1 MALISTENIW
11 VFIFGILG
19 NISSFVVFMAPIP
32 TFYRIWKK
40 KSTDGFQSLP
50 YLVALFS
57 AMLWI
62 YYASLKSDA
71 FLLITINSFGC
82 LIETIYI
89 AFYITY
95 APKKARMSTLK
106 LLLSLNFMGFST
118 ILLLSHFLA
127 KGSTRIHILGWIC
140 MTFAFIV
147 FVAPLSIMR
156 LVIRTKSVEFMPF
169 NLSLFLTISAIA
181 WLFYGI
187 FLKDLYVAIPNILGF
202 IFGFLQMVLY
212 GIYRNK
218 SKSVMVKGA
227 QLPQQHSI
235 DMTKLSTIT
244 STSEAQPKTE
254 CKEQNVDQSGRIK
267 ESLGSNPITACEV

>member
-1 MALISTENIW
+1 MALISTGNTW
-11 VFIFGILG
+11 VLIFGILG
-19 NISSFVVFMAPIP
+19 NIFSFLVFMAPI
-32 TFYRIWKK
+32 
-40 KSTDGFQSLP
+40 
-50 YLVALFS
+50 

-62 YYASLKSDA
+62 YYALLKSDA

-82 LIETIYI
+82 LIETFYI

-95 APKKARMSTLK
+95 ASKKAR
-106 LLLSLNFMGFST
+106 
-118 ILLLSHFLA
+118 
-127 KGSTRIHILGWIC
+127 
-140 MTFAFIV
+140 
-147 FVAPLSIMR
+147 R

-187 FLKDLYVAIPNILGF
+187 FLKDLNVAIPNILGF

-212 GIYRNK
+212 GIYKNK
-218 SKSVMVKGA
+218 SKSVMVNGA

-244 STSEAQPKTE
+244 STSEAQPNTE
-254 CKEQNVDQSGRIK
+254 CKEENVDQSGRIK
-267 ESLGSNPITACEV
+267 ESLGSNPIIACEV

>member
-1 MALISTENIW
+1 MALISTENTW
-11 VFIFGILG
+11 LFIFGILG

-40 KSTDGFQSLP
+40 KSTEGFQSLP
-50 YLVALFS
+50 YLAGLFS

-82 LIETIYI
+82 LVETIYI
-89 AFYITY
+89 AFYIMY
-95 APKKARMSTLK
+95 APKKAR
-106 LLLSLNFMGFST
+106 
-118 ILLLSHFLA
+118 
-127 KGSTRIHILGWIC
+127 
-140 MTFAFIV
+140 
-147 FVAPLSIMR
+147 R

-169 NLSLFLTISAIA
+169 HLSLFLTVSAIT

-202 IFGFLQMVLY
+202 IFGFLQLVLY
-212 GIYRNK
+212 AVYRNK
-218 SKSVMVKGA
+218 SKMVVVEGA
-227 QLPQQHSI
+227 QLPQHSI

-244 STSEAQPKTE
+244 LASEAKPNSTD
-254 CKEQNVDQSGRIK
+254 CKGQNMDQSGKIK
-267 ESLGSNPITACEV
+267 EFFDSNPIIACEV